1 VTLDV
6 IQMMMMVM
14 MIIVVIRNDEY
25 SLCGIKVLRIMYS
38 V

>member
-1 VTLDV
+1 MSADV
-6 IQMMMMVM
+6 IQMMVM

-25 SLCGIKVLRIMYS
+25 RLCGIKVLRITYS